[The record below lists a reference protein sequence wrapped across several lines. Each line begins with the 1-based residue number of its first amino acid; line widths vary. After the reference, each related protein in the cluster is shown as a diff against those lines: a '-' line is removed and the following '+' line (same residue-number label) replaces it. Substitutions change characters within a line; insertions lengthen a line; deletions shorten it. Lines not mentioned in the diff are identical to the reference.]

1 MVKISSPGGAKSA
14 GSAGAAAPHENVRF
28 LLADDHAVMRKGLN
42 LILSSAYPGAI
53 FGEAGDCRQALE
65 VATRQT
71 WDLVVL
77 DIAMP
82 GRGGLDVLKELRTLC
97 PKTPVLVL
105 SMHAERPFAV
115 RAFRAGAAGYL
126 TKASAG
132 AELLRAVERLLA
144 GGRYV
149 SAVLAEQ
156 LASDLGHAGGEAQH
170 ERLSDREFE
179 ILRLIAS
186 GKTVK
191 EMAAELNLS
200 GNTISTYRTRIL
212 EKMQMNTN
220 AELMHY
226 ALSNKLTD

>member
-1 MVKISSPGGAKSA
+1 MVKSSSTGSAKSE
-14 GSAGAAAPHENVRF
+14 GRTGAAAARAGLRI
-28 LLADDHAVMRKGLN
+28 LLADDHAVMRNGLK
-42 LILSSAYPGAI
+42 LILSSAYAGAI
-53 FGEAGDCRQALE
+53 FGEAGDCREAL
-65 VATRQT
+65 AAACQHK
-71 WDLVVL
+71 WDLIIL

-82 GRGGLDVLKELRTLC
+82 GRGGLDVLKELRAQC

-105 SMHAERPFAV
+105 SMHAEQPFAV

-132 AELLRAVERLLA
+132 SELLRAVERILA

-156 LASDLGHAGGEAQH
+156 LASELGHAGGEALH

-179 ILRLIAS
+179 ILRLIAG

-191 EMAAELNLS
+191 EIASELILS

-212 EKMQMNTN
+212 EKMKMNTT

-226 ALSNKLTD
+226 AISNNLAE